1 MRSRVIGG
9 EFDLRA
15 VPEPMQRQRP
25 SGYYCYASGRAALY
39 QILMSIKLAAF
50 KVWLPDWLCESMIDA
65 VKRTG
70 LDYGFYE
77 LGADLQMDVR
87 RFVEKNRSVSENDVI
102 VLVNYFGLTDVERTI
117 EELRSLKVESVIVED
132 DVQALFSF
140 LDNKATHLAN
150 YRFTSLRKTIA
161 APDGG
166 LVYTKKQMPSAQY
179 KNTFAAY
186 KLKGALVK
194 GAADETTDD
203 NEYLSLFEQG
213 EDLIENNY
221 ESEMSGEASAILA
234 GTNFEEVAKKRRE
247 NARYLTA
254 KLEGLGIEP
263 LLKCKGNQVPL
274 FAPILIDNRD
284 EVRRELRRNGIF
296 CPVHWP
302 LRKDMEVL
310 PMGLRMAEK
319 ELSLVID
326 QRYNQVD
333 MDSIVQVLK
342 NTLWK

>member
-9 EFDLRA
+9 EFELSTMPGQVDS
-15 VPEPMQRQRP
+15 PQGFY
-25 SGYYCYASGRAALY
+25 SYASGRAALY
-39 QILMSIKLAAF
+39 QILKSIKLTTF

-65 VKRTG
+65 VRRTG

-77 LGADLQMDVR
+77 LGSDLRMNVG
-87 RFVEKNRSVSENDVI
+87 RFVDKNRPVSENDVI
-102 VLVNYFGLTDVERTI
+102 VLVNYFGLLDVERTI
-117 EELRSLKVESVIVED
+117 ADLRSLNVESVIVED

-140 LDNKATHLAN
+140 LDDSAKHTAD

-166 LVYTKKQMPSAQY
+166 LVRTNKQMPLGQR
-179 KNTFAAY
+179 KNTFAPY
-186 KLKGALVK
+186 KLKGALIK

-203 NEYLSLFEQG
+203 GEYLALFEQG

-234 GTNFEEVAKKRRE
+234 ATEMEEVANKRRE
-247 NARYLTA
+247 NARFLT
-254 KLEGLGIEP
+254 KQLEELGMEP
-263 LLKCKGNQVPL
+263 LLKCQGNQVPL
-274 FAPILIDNRD
+274 FVPILIDNRD

-302 LRKDMEVL
+302 LLKDMEAL
-310 PMGLRMAEK
+310 PMGRRMAEK

-326 QRYNQVD
+326 QRYNQED
-333 MDSIVQVLK
+333 MDSIIQVLK
-342 NTLWK
+342 DTLWK

>member
-9 EFDLRA
+9 EFELHSMPGQA
-15 VPEPMQRQRP
+15 HSPK
-25 SGYYCYASGRAALY
+25 GYFCYASGRAVLY
-39 QILMSIKLAAF
+39 QILMSIKLTTF

-65 VKRTG
+65 VRRTG
-70 LDYGFYE
+70 LDCDFYE
-77 LGADLQMDVR
+77 LGSDLRMDVG
-87 RFVEKNRSVSENDVI
+87 RFVQRNRPVSENDVI
-102 VLVNYFGLTDVERTI
+102 VLVNYFGLVDVERTI
-117 EELRSLKVESVIVED
+117 ADLRSMKVESVIVED

-140 LDNKATHLAN
+140 LDNSAKPTAD

-166 LVYTKKQMPSAQY
+166 LVFTSKQMPLGQQ
-179 KNTFAAY
+179 KNTFAPY
-186 KLKGALVK
+186 KLKGALIK

-203 NEYLSLFEQG
+203 GEYLALFEQG
-213 EDLIENNY
+213 EELIENNY

-234 GTNFEEVAKKRRE
+234 ATDLAEVANKRKE
-247 NARYLTA
+247 NANYLMK
-254 KLEGLGIEP
+254 KLEELGVEP
-263 LLKCKGNQVPL
+263 LLKCQGNQVPL
-274 FAPILIDNRD
+274 FVPVLIDNRD

-302 LRKDMEVL
+302 LRKDMEAL
-310 PMGLRMAEK
+310 PMGRRMVEK

-326 QRYNQVD
+326 QRYNQED

-342 NTLWK
+342 DTLWN

>member
-1 MRSRVIGG
+1 MRSRIIGG
-9 EFDLRA
+9 EFELKA
-15 VPEPMQRQRP
+15 IPGPIKRP
-25 SGYYCYASGRAALY
+25 SSYSCFSSGRAALY
-39 QILMSIKLAAF
+39 QILMSIKLTTF

-77 LGADLQMDVR
+77 LGLDLRMDVGC
-87 RFVEKNRSVSENDVI
+87 FVEKNRPVSENDVI

-117 EELRSLKVESVIVED
+117 AELRSLKVESVIVED

-140 LDNKATHLAN
+140 LDESATHTAD

-161 APDGG
+161 SPDGG
-166 LVYTKKQMPSAQY
+166 MVFTKKQMPLAQY

-221 ESEMSGEASAILA
+221 ESEMSGEASAIFA
-234 GTNFEEVAKKRRE
+234 GTDLAEVAKKRRE

-254 KLEGLGIEP
+254 RLEELGVEP
-263 LLKCKGNQVPL
+263 LQRCTGNQVSL
-274 FAPILIDNRD
+274 FVPVLIDNRD
-284 EVRRELRRNGIF
+284 EVRMELRRIGIF

-302 LRKDMEVL
+302 LRQDMEAL
-310 PMGLRMAEK
+310 PMGRRMAEK

-326 QRYNQVD
+326 QRYNQDD

-342 NTLWK
+342 DTLWK

>member
-9 EFDLRA
+9 EFELRA
-15 VPEPMQRQRP
+15 IPEPMQRP

-39 QILMSIKLAAF
+39 QILMSIKLTTF
-50 KVWLPDWLCESMIDA
+50 KVWLPGWLCESMIDA

-77 LGADLQMDVR
+77 LGADLRMDVG
-87 RFVEKNRSVSENDVI
+87 RFVEKNRPVSENDVI
-102 VLVNYFGLTDVERTI
+102 VLVNYFGMVDI
-117 EELRSLKVESVIVED
+117 EETIAELHSLKVGSVIVED

-140 LDNKATHLAN
+140 LDNKATHLAD

-166 LVYTKKQMPSAQY
+166 LVCTKRQMLLAQH

-194 GAADETTDD
+194 GAAYETTDD
-203 NEYLSLFEQG
+203 GEYLALFEKG

-221 ESEMSGEASAILA
+221 ESKMSGEASAILA

-247 NARYLTA
+247 NARYLTS
-254 KLEGLGIEP
+254 KLEELGVEP
-263 LLKCKGNQVPL
+263 LLKCTDNQVPL
-274 FAPILIDNRD
+274 FVPIVIDNRD
-284 EVRRELRRNGIF
+284 KVRRELRRSRIF

-302 LRKDMEVL
+302 LRKDMEAL
-310 PMGLRMAEK
+310 PMGRWMAEK

-326 QRYNQVD
+326 QRYNQED
-333 MDSIVQVLK
+333 MDCIAQVLK
-342 NTLWK
+342 DTLWK